1 MAHKHTKRLEP
12 LANTLEHKQALGL
25 LAGMLWLDERQVP
38 EALGGG
44 RVSRPAVN
52 RYELVSGSGDIEFV
66 SVSSSTE
73 RGGTIARRKMID
85 YLAKRARGELNTIA
99 QACKHC
105 GLDFVPT
112 TPQMVYCSESCRY
125 QAQLERMRKERQSCQ
140 TAGKK

>member
-1 MAHKHTKRLEP
+1 MARKHTKRLEP

-25 LAGMLWLDERQVP
+25 LAGMLWLDERHVP
-38 EALGGG
+38 DKLGGG
-44 RVSRPAVN
+44 RVSRPDVN
-52 RYELVSGSGDIEFV
+52 RYELVSVDGDIEFV
-66 SVSSSTE
+66 AVSSSTE

-85 YLAKRARGELNTIA
+85 YLAKRARGELSVIA

-105 GLDFVPT
+105 AVEFVPT

-125 QAQLERMRKERQSCQ
+125 QAQLERMRKDRQACQ